1 MEKSYQIDAFTA
13 RDPIGQYI
21 EKLINTPRS
30 EEELY
35 NLNKDPTE
43 LDNLAYDM
51 RNKDIKLELKQKLF
65 NWMKKTDDPII
76 KGKIKDLRREPA
88 THY

>member
-1 MEKSYQIDAFTA
+1 
-13 RDPIGQYI
+13 PIGKYI
-21 EKLINTPRS
+21 EKLITTSRS

-43 LDNLAYDM
+43 LDNLAYDKSY
-51 RNKDIKLELKQKLF
+51 KDIKIELKQKLF

-76 KGKIKDLRREPA
+76 KGKIKELRGEPV